1 VLWLPPTETTT
12 SAWHKDAYLLAVR
25 AEQLACQVANGPIIM
40 SPKNTSAN
48 TDAEAGM
55 INMPTHQ
62 TKITAYPGDC
72 FLSHGGTDPL
82 GEHTVA
88 QTMLT

>member
-12 SAWHKDAYLLAVR
+12 SAWHIDAHLLAAR
-25 AEQLACQVANGPIIM
+25 ADHLACQVADGSTTT

-55 INMPTHQ
+55 IPMPTHQ
-62 TKITAYPGDC
+62 RKIIPYPEMTAFVSWIHLWNTP
-72 FLSHGGTDPL
+72 
-82 GEHTVA
+82 
-88 QTMLT
+88 